1 MKKFKIISETMFL
14 VILILIVYSIGLV
27 SGINI
32 TDSSENLI
40 KKD

>member
-1 MKKFKIISETMFL
+1 MKRVKIILETLFL
-14 VILILIVYSIGLV
+14 IILILIVYAVGLV

-32 TDSSENLI
+32 TDSSESLI

>member
-1 MKKFKIISETMFL
+1 MKKIKIMLETIFL
-14 VILILIVYSIGLV
+14 LILILIVYAVGLV

-32 TDSSENLI
+32 TDSSESLI

>member
-27 SGINI
+27 SGINLI
-32 TDSSENLI
+32 DSSENLI
-40 KKD
+40 KKN